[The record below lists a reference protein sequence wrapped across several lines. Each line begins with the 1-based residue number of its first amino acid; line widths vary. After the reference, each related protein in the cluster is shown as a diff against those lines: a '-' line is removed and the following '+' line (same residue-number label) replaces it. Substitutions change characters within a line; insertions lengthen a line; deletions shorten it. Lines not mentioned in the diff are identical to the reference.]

1 VHTADHRVDPPRQWP
16 FVAPVN
22 QYSANVRGS
31 TYFLPVVDLTALY
44 INVMLS
50 FFDGDFAMFAV
61 DDHNGYQPAE
71 VARFARSA
79 GGHLH
84 DDPSAGRLATVT
96 ALETWMCEFCAVEL
110 GAILQNLGLIA
121 AALGLGG
128 FPHFAAHPFIWFQAL
143 GFRMEPVASSKLMG
157 VSPLT
162 DDLPVPVAVGLE
174 RDGEVLLKPFCSPYY
189 KDMEEEER
197 AFVAYK
203 FAPGTGTFRDGRVAT
218 GWTDGATVQAG
229 IPDYPERT
237 VAATIAYC
245 NYIYRRYGRFPAST
259 GPFRTL
265 LAYQAHHV
273 DPDFY
278 DRYYRTEVLTPA
290 HRQHPTH

>member
-1 VHTADHRVDPPRQWP
+1 
-16 FVAPVN
+16 
-22 QYSANVRGS
+22 
-31 TYFLPVVDLTALY
+31 
-44 INVMLS
+44 MLS

-84 DDPSAGRLATVT
+84 DDPSAGRLATIT

-203 FAPGTGTFRDGRVAT
+203 FAGDG
-218 GWTDGATVQAG
+218 
-229 IPDYPERT
+229 
-237 VAATIAYC
+237 
-245 NYIYRRYGRFPAST
+245 
-259 GPFRTL
+259 
-265 LAYQAHHV
+265 HV
-273 DPDFY
+273 P
-278 DRYYRTEVLTPA
+278 
-290 HRQHPTH
+290 

>member
-1 VHTADHRVDPPRQWP
+1 MHTADHRVDPPRQWP

-71 VARFARSA
+71 LARFARSA

-143 GFRMEPVASSKLMG
+143 GFRMEPVASS
-157 VSPLT
+157 
-162 DDLPVPVAVGLE
+162 
-174 RDGEVLLKPFCSPYY
+174 
-189 KDMEEEER
+189 
-197 AFVAYK
+197 
-203 FAPGTGTFRDGRVAT
+203 
-218 GWTDGATVQAG
+218 
-229 IPDYPERT
+229 
-237 VAATIAYC
+237 
-245 NYIYRRYGRFPAST
+245 NRRYGRFPAST

-278 DRYYRTEVLTPA
+278 DHYYRTEVLTPA

>member
-1 VHTADHRVDPPRQWP
+1 
-16 FVAPVN
+16 
-22 QYSANVRGS
+22 
-31 TYFLPVVDLTALY
+31 
-44 INVMLS
+44 
-50 FFDGDFAMFAV
+50 
-61 DDHNGYQPAE
+61 
-71 VARFARSA
+71 
-79 GGHLH
+79 
-84 DDPSAGRLATVT
+84 
-96 ALETWMCEFCAVEL
+96 MCEFCAVEL